1 MARKTVLHFL
11 RGYLAFLACL
21 LVLLIPLYL
30 QVNNLFEARQLSLTQ
45 AMLESGMA
53 RLDQQISSLSGI
65 AFSIGQESDYRT
77 FAQVDASQ
85 MTPSDYYQLG
95 QLHAEFSRL
104 CLAQPYVT
112 AYGLILKNGVILTRE
127 RCYLPTDDY
136 YGRFLRFGDMDQ
148 AEFLQTFGK
157 PGNVSAFLPQMEVY
171 RYGESG
177 GETTQAVIWLC
188 NMSQIASSNPT
199 GAFYAAISCLTIA
212 SLLMP
217 ELAAEDVG
225 LVLCRATGGEL
236 MRFGALDEDAKN
248 VHTLT
253 AAASASGLRATLRLS
268 VRLFNDMMKPAR
280 NLLYLCFGLLI
291 LVGVIL
297 SAFFASRA
305 SRPVEQL
312 AALAHRVNRDGE
324 TGASSF
330 ELIGNTVT
338 SLASSVD
345 EYRQALAAQQMSV
358 QAHCFE
364 RLLRETPFPAASSRA
379 VEEFNRC
386 FPSFPAAYRL
396 AVIAIRGGDLEALP
410 RMQVSLLGLAGALL
424 SPAPYVYFGR
434 RYAVIVLDSAA
445 PGHQAD
451 ALCAL
456 RRSALE
462 KFDLN
467 LLIALSGE
475 GTSCAQL
482 HALYQDAKSV
492 IALARQEEPSG
503 LVDVWRREHFPNQ
516 PSEFPLD
523 YTEMS
528 QLYGLLT
535 RAECEG
541 TLSLIDTVRERLMRS
556 GAPDELIVKQV
567 YYNLRGIL
575 LRIKLERLELLGSV
589 EIPDYHGEI
598 DPELLFGQLSESCTR
613 ICGLLSPVLARSR
626 TAFSASVLRFIDEH
640 IADSALSVSMVADR
654 FAISEP
660 TLQKAIRQEKGCSFF
675 EYVESR
681 RYALA
686 LSLLRDT
693 DQPIA
698 QIAAQ
703 CGYNS
708 VNSFYKAFKRMT
720 NVTPAAMRQQLK
732 QEQTEEE
739 AT

>member
-199 GAFYAAISCLTIA
+199 GAFYAAISCPTIA

-535 RAECEG
+535 RSECEG
-541 TLSLIDTVRERLMRS
+541 ALSLIDTVRERLMRS

-598 DPELLFGQLSESCTR
+598 DPELLFGQLSEGCTR

>member
-199 GAFYAAISCLTIA
+199 GAFYAAISCPTIA

-280 NLLYLCFGLLI
+280 HLLYLCFGLLI

-541 TLSLIDTVRERLMRS
+541 ALSLIDTVRERLMRS
-556 GAPDELIVKQV
+556 GAPDELTVKQV

>member
-199 GAFYAAISCLTIA
+199 GAFYAAISCPTIA

-268 VRLFNDMMKPAR
+268 VRLFNDMMKPVR

-541 TLSLIDTVRERLMRS
+541 ALSLIDTVRERLMRS

>member
-199 GAFYAAISCLTIA
+199 GAFYAAISCPTIA

-268 VRLFNDMMKPAR
+268 GRLFNDMMKPAR

-541 TLSLIDTVRERLMRS
+541 ALSLIDTVRERLMRS

>member
-199 GAFYAAISCLTIA
+199 GAFYAAISCPTIA

-268 VRLFNDMMKPAR
+268 GRLFNDMMKPAR

-312 AALAHRVNRDGE
+312 AALAHRVNRGGE
-324 TGASSF
+324 GESSF

-434 RYAVIVLDSAA
+434 RYAVIVLESAA

>member
-30 QVNNLFEARQLSLTQ
+30 QVNSLFEARQLSLTQ

-199 GAFYAAISCLTIA
+199 GAFYAAISCPTIA

-434 RYAVIVLDSAA
+434 RYAVIVLESAA

-541 TLSLIDTVRERLMRS
+541 ALSLIDTVRERLMRS

-732 QEQTEEE
+732 QEQTEEK

>member
-199 GAFYAAISCLTIA
+199 GAFYAAISCPTIA

-268 VRLFNDMMKPAR
+268 GRLFNDMMKPAR

-312 AALAHRVNRDGE
+312 AALAHRVNRGGE
-324 TGASSF
+324 GESSF

-445 PGHQAD
+445 PGHHAD

-541 TLSLIDTVRERLMRS
+541 ALSLIDTVRERLMRS

>member
-199 GAFYAAISCLTIA
+199 GAFYAAISCPTIA

-482 HALYQDAKSV
+482 HTLYQDAKSV

-541 TLSLIDTVRERLMRS
+541 ALSLIDTVRERLMRS

>member
-53 RLDQQISSLSGI
+53 WLDQQISSLSGI

-199 GAFYAAISCLTIA
+199 GAFYAAISCPTIA

-379 VEEFNRC
+379 VEEFKRC

-541 TLSLIDTVRERLMRS
+541 ALSLIDTVRERLMRS

>member
-199 GAFYAAISCLTIA
+199 GAFYAAISCPTIA

-268 VRLFNDMMKPAR
+268 VRLFNDMMKPVR

-291 LVGVIL
+291 LVGLAL
-297 SAFFASRA
+297 SAFFAARA

-312 AALAHRVNRDGE
+312 AELAHRVNRGGE
-324 TGASSF
+324 GESSF

-541 TLSLIDTVRERLMRS
+541 ALSLIDTVRERLMRS

-598 DPELLFGQLSESCTR
+598 DPQLLFGQLSESCTR

>member
-199 GAFYAAISCLTIA
+199 GAFYAAISCPTIA

-268 VRLFNDMMKPAR
+268 GRLFNDMMKPAR

-379 VEEFNRC
+379 VEEFKRC

-434 RYAVIVLDSAA
+434 RYSVIVLDSAA

-503 LVDVWRREHFPNQ
+503 LVDVWRREPFLNQ

-523 YTEMS
+523 YT
-528 QLYGLLT
+528 
-535 RAECEG
+535 
-541 TLSLIDTVRERLMRS
+541 
-556 GAPDELIVKQV
+556 
-567 YYNLRGIL
+567 
-575 LRIKLERLELLGSV
+575 
-589 EIPDYHGEI
+589 
-598 DPELLFGQLSESCTR
+598 
-613 ICGLLSPVLARSR
+613 
-626 TAFSASVLRFIDEH
+626 
-640 IADSALSVSMVADR
+640 
-654 FAISEP
+654 
-660 TLQKAIRQEKGCSFF
+660 
-675 EYVESR
+675 
-681 RYALA
+681 
-686 LSLLRDT
+686 
-693 DQPIA
+693 
-698 QIAAQ
+698 
-703 CGYNS
+703 
-708 VNSFYKAFKRMT
+708 
-720 NVTPAAMRQQLK
+720 
-732 QEQTEEE
+732 
-739 AT
+739 

>member
-199 GAFYAAISCLTIA
+199 GAFYAAISCPTIA

-312 AALAHRVNRDGE
+312 AALAHRVNRGGE
-324 TGASSF
+324 GESSF

-434 RYAVIVLDSAA
+434 RYAVIVLESAA

-541 TLSLIDTVRERLMRS
+541 ALSLIDTVRERLMRS

>member
-199 GAFYAAISCLTIA
+199 GAFYAAISCPTIA

-236 MRFGALDEDAKN
+236 MRFGALDEDTKN

-541 TLSLIDTVRERLMRS
+541 ALSLIDTVRERLMRS

>member
-199 GAFYAAISCLTIA
+199 GAFYAAISCPTIA

-236 MRFGALDEDAKN
+236 MRFGALDEDTKN

-434 RYAVIVLDSAA
+434 RYAVIVLESAA

-541 TLSLIDTVRERLMRS
+541 ALSLIDTVRERLMRS

>member
-199 GAFYAAISCLTIA
+199 GAFYAAISCPTIA

-424 SPAPYVYFGR
+424 SPAPYVYVGR
-434 RYAVIVLDSAA
+434 RYAVIVLESAA

-541 TLSLIDTVRERLMRS
+541 ALSLIDTVRERLMRS

-732 QEQTEEE
+732 REQTEEE

>member
-199 GAFYAAISCLTIA
+199 GAFYAAISCPTIA

-253 AAASASGLRATLRLS
+253 AAASGSGLRATLRLS
-268 VRLFNDMMKPAR
+268 GRLFNDMMKPVR

-291 LVGVIL
+291 LVGLAL
-297 SAFFASRA
+297 SAFFAARA

-312 AALAHRVNRDGE
+312 AELAHRVNRDGE
-324 TGASSF
+324 GESSF

-541 TLSLIDTVRERLMRS
+541 ALSLIDTVRERLMRS

>member
-199 GAFYAAISCLTIA
+199 GAFYAAISCPTIA

-312 AALAHRVNRDGE
+312 SALAHRVNRDGE

-445 PGHQAD
+445 PGHHAD

-541 TLSLIDTVRERLMRS
+541 ALSLIDTVRERLMRS

>member
-53 RLDQQISSLSGI
+53 RLDQQIGSLSGI

-199 GAFYAAISCLTIA
+199 GAFYAAISCPTIA

-445 PGHQAD
+445 PGHHAD

-482 HALYQDAKSV
+482 HTLYQDAKSV

-541 TLSLIDTVRERLMRS
+541 ALSLIDTVRERLMRS

>member
-30 QVNNLFEARQLSLTQ
+30 QVNTLFEARQLSLTQ

-199 GAFYAAISCLTIA
+199 GAFYAAISCPTIA

-379 VEEFNRC
+379 VEEFSRC

-434 RYAVIVLDSAA
+434 RYAVIVLESAA

-541 TLSLIDTVRERLMRS
+541 ALSLIDTVRERLMRS

>member
-199 GAFYAAISCLTIA
+199 GAFYAAISCPTIA

-312 AALAHRVNRDGE
+312 AALAHRVNRGGE
-324 TGASSF
+324 GESSF

-358 QAHCFE
+358 LAHCFE

-456 RRSALE
+456 RCSALE

-541 TLSLIDTVRERLMRS
+541 ALSLIDTVRERLMRS

>member
-199 GAFYAAISCLTIA
+199 GAFYAAISCPTIA

-386 FPSFPAAYRL
+386 FPAFPAAYRL

-541 TLSLIDTVRERLMRS
+541 ALSLIDTVRERLMRS
-556 GAPDELIVKQV
+556 GAPDELTVKQV

>member
-136 YGRFLRFGDMDQ
+136 YGRFLRFGNMDQ

-199 GAFYAAISCLTIA
+199 GAFYAAISCPTIA

-386 FPSFPAAYRL
+386 FPAFPAAYRL

-541 TLSLIDTVRERLMRS
+541 ALSLIDTVRERLMRS

>member
-95 QLHAEFSRL
+95 QLHAEFSRP

-199 GAFYAAISCLTIA
+199 GAFYAAISCPTIA

-541 TLSLIDTVRERLMRS
+541 ALSLIDTVRERLMRS

>member
-199 GAFYAAISCLTIA
+199 GAFYAAISCPTIA

-253 AAASASGLRATLRLS
+253 AAASGSGLRATLRLS
-268 VRLFNDMMKPAR
+268 GRLFNDMMKPAR

-456 RRSALE
+456 RCSALE

-541 TLSLIDTVRERLMRS
+541 ALSLIDTVRERLMRS

-732 QEQTEEE
+732 QEQTEEK

>member
-21 LVLLIPLYL
+21 LVLLIPLYNR
-30 QVNNLFEARQLSLTQ
+30 VNDLFEARQLSLTQ

-199 GAFYAAISCLTIA
+199 GAFYAAISCPTIA

-268 VRLFNDMMKPAR
+268 GRLFNDMMKPAR

-291 LVGVIL
+291 LVGLAL
-297 SAFFASRA
+297 SAFFAARA

-312 AALAHRVNRDGE
+312 AELAHRVNRGGE
-324 TGASSF
+324 GESSF

-541 TLSLIDTVRERLMRS
+541 ALSLIDTVRERLMRS

>member
-30 QVNNLFEARQLSLTQ
+30 QVNSLFEARQLSLTQ

-199 GAFYAAISCLTIA
+199 GAFYAAISCPTIA

-305 SRPVEQL
+305 SRPVEQM

-434 RYAVIVLDSAA
+434 RYAVIVLESAA

>member
-21 LVLLIPLYL
+21 LVLLIPLYNR
-30 QVNNLFEARQLSLTQ
+30 VNELFEARQLSLTQ
-45 AMLESGMA
+45 ATLESGMA

-65 AFSIGQESDYRT
+65 AFSVGQESDYRT
-77 FAQVDASQ
+77 FAQVDPAA
-85 MTPSDYYQLG
+85 MTPSDYYQMG
-95 QLHAEFSRL
+95 QLHTEFSRL
-104 CLAQPYVT
+104 CLAQPYVA

-199 GAFYAAISCLTIA
+199 GAFYAAISCPTIA

-268 VRLFNDMMKPAR
+268 GRLFNDMMKPAR

-291 LVGVIL
+291 LVGLAL

-434 RYAVIVLDSAA
+434 RYAVIVLESAA

-541 TLSLIDTVRERLMRS
+541 ALSLIDTVRERLMRS

>member
-199 GAFYAAISCLTIA
+199 GAFYAAISCPTIA

-268 VRLFNDMMKPAR
+268 GRLFNDMMKPAR

-434 RYAVIVLDSAA
+434 RYAVIVLESAA

-541 TLSLIDTVRERLMRS
+541 ALSLIDTVRERLMRS

>member
-199 GAFYAAISCLTIA
+199 GAFYAAISCPTIA

-253 AAASASGLRATLRLS
+253 ASISGSAASISFTS
-268 VRLFNDMMKPAR
+268 VYSRTTP
-280 NLLYLCFGLLI
+280 CF
-291 LVGVIL
+291 
-297 SAFFASRA
+297 SPFSR
-305 SRPVEQL
+305 
-312 AALAHRVNRDGE
+312 
-324 TGASSF
+324 
-330 ELIGNTVT
+330 
-338 SLASSVD
+338 
-345 EYRQALAAQQMSV
+345 
-358 QAHCFE
+358 
-364 RLLRETPFPAASSRA
+364 
-379 VEEFNRC
+379 
-386 FPSFPAAYRL
+386 
-396 AVIAIRGGDLEALP
+396 
-410 RMQVSLLGLAGALL
+410 
-424 SPAPYVYFGR
+424 R
-434 RYAVIVLDSAA
+434 R
-445 PGHQAD
+445 
-451 ALCAL
+451 
-456 RRSALE
+456 
-462 KFDLN
+462 F
-467 LLIALSGE
+467 
-475 GTSCAQL
+475 
-482 HALYQDAKSV
+482 
-492 IALARQEEPSG
+492 
-503 LVDVWRREHFPNQ
+503 
-516 PSEFPLD
+516 
-523 YTEMS
+523 
-528 QLYGLLT
+528 
-535 RAECEG
+535 
-541 TLSLIDTVRERLMRS
+541 SLIS
-556 GAPDELIVKQV
+556 QNA
-567 YYNLRGIL
+567 
-575 LRIKLERLELLGSV
+575 
-589 EIPDYHGEI
+589 
-598 DPELLFGQLSESCTR
+598 
-613 ICGLLSPVLARSR
+613 
-626 TAFSASVLRFIDEH
+626 
-640 IADSALSVSMVADR
+640 
-654 FAISEP
+654 
-660 TLQKAIRQEKGCSFF
+660 
-675 EYVESR
+675 
-681 RYALA
+681 
-686 LSLLRDT
+686 
-693 DQPIA
+693 
-698 QIAAQ
+698 
-703 CGYNS
+703 YNS
-708 VNSFYKAFKRMT
+708 TFGFC
-720 NVTPAAMRQQLK
+720 L
-732 QEQTEEE
+732 
-739 AT
+739 

>member
-199 GAFYAAISCLTIA
+199 GAFYAAISCPTIA

-312 AALAHRVNRDGE
+312 AALAHRVNRGGE
-324 TGASSF
+324 GESSF

-541 TLSLIDTVRERLMRS
+541 ALSLIDTVRERLMRS

>member
-30 QVNNLFEARQLSLTQ
+30 QVNNLFETRQLSLTQ

-65 AFSIGQESDYRT
+65 AFSIGQKSDYRT

-199 GAFYAAISCLTIA
+199 GAFYAAISCPTIA

-434 RYAVIVLDSAA
+434 RYAVIVLESAA

-541 TLSLIDTVRERLMRS
+541 ALSLIDTVRERLMRS

>member
-199 GAFYAAISCLTIA
+199 GAFYAAISCPTIA

-312 AALAHRVNRDGE
+312 AALAHRVNRGGE
-324 TGASSF
+324 GESSF

-445 PGHQAD
+445 PGHHAD

-541 TLSLIDTVRERLMRS
+541 ALSLIDTVRERLMRS

>member
-127 RCYLPTDDY
+127 RCYLPTDEY

-199 GAFYAAISCLTIA
+199 GAFYAAISCPTIA

-268 VRLFNDMMKPAR
+268 GRLFNDMMKPAR

-291 LVGVIL
+291 LVGLAL
-297 SAFFASRA
+297 SAFFAARA

-541 TLSLIDTVRERLMRS
+541 ALSLIDTVRERLMRS

>member
-199 GAFYAAISCLTIA
+199 GAFYAAISCPTIA

-456 RRSALE
+456 RCSALE

-541 TLSLIDTVRERLMRS
+541 ALSLIDTVRERLMRS

>member
-199 GAFYAAISCLTIA
+199 GAFYAAISCPTIA

-268 VRLFNDMMKPAR
+268 GRLFNDMMKPAR

-312 AALAHRVNRDGE
+312 AALAHRVNRDGG

-541 TLSLIDTVRERLMRS
+541 ALSLIDTVRERLMRS

>member
-199 GAFYAAISCLTIA
+199 GAFYAAISCPTIA

-268 VRLFNDMMKPAR
+268 VRLFNDMMKPVR

-291 LVGVIL
+291 LVGLAL
-297 SAFFASRA
+297 SAFFAARA

-312 AALAHRVNRDGE
+312 AELAHRVNRGGE
-324 TGASSF
+324 GESSF

-541 TLSLIDTVRERLMRS
+541 ALSLIDTVRERLMRS

>member
-199 GAFYAAISCLTIA
+199 GAFYAAISCPTIA

-492 IALARQEEPSG
+492 IVLARQEEPSG

-541 TLSLIDTVRERLMRS
+541 ALSLIDTVRERLMRS